1 MNRLLY
7 IYFHKFLKPSYDFH
21 GLILR
26 PNFLPKEGLI
36 RWSIE
41 NSQDKSYSME
51 TLIAFTEEIFLTFCN
66 LLGDG
71 FMSSFYRDNRKYACG
86 FEQSDKYYYLNKSDD
101 KKILNS
107 IKQITKIDYKK
118 KFYSDV
124 ECTYVNIYPAE
135 DFTVTIGMK
144 LLNPQDKQHHKLID
158 AELKDA
164 IIDLVE
170 DDFFYSDYPFDLFH
184 PVINVIQNLPL
195 LYDHTW
201 MYFTPI
207 IDFRDKN
214 NQKIKVF

>member
-21 GLILR
+21 GLTLR
-26 PNFLPKEGLI
+26 PNFLPNEGLI
-36 RWSIE
+36 RWSVE
-41 NSQDKSYSME
+41 NPQDKSYFME
-51 TLIAFTEEIFLTFCN
+51 ILISFTEELFITFCN
-66 LLGDG
+66 LLGGEIGSG
-71 FMSSFYRDNRKYACG
+71 FYHNNRRYACS
-86 FEQSDKYYYLNKSDD
+86 FEQTNKYYYLNKSDD

-107 IKQITKIDYKK
+107 IKQITKIDYKEE
-118 KFYSDV
+118 FYSDV

-170 DDFFYSDYPFDLFH
+170 DDFFYSDYLFDLFH
-184 PVINVIQNLPL
+184 PVINVITNLPL

-201 MYFTPI
+201 MFFITNV
-207 IDFRDKN
+207 DFRDKN
-214 NQKIKVF
+214 NVKIK

>member
-1 MNRLLY
+1 MNRELY
-7 IYFHKFLKPSYDFH
+7 LYFHKFLKPSYDFH

-51 TLIAFTEEIFLTFCN
+51 TLIAFTEELFLTFCN
-66 LLGDG
+66 LLGGG
-71 FMSSFYRDNRKYACG
+71 FMSSFYRDNRKYACS

-107 IKQITKIDYKK
+107 IKQITKIDYKEE
-118 KFYSDV
+118 FYSDV

-135 DFTVTIGMK
+135 DFSVTIGMK

-158 AELKDA
+158 TELKDA

-170 DDFFYSDYPFDLFH
+170 DSDFYTEYEYNLFS
-184 PVINVIQNLPL
+184 PTLDIIRDLPL
-195 LYDHTW
+195 LFDNEW
-201 MYFTPI
+201 MFFTPD
-207 IDFRDKN
+207 IDFRNKN
-214 NQKIKVF
+214 NQRIKLF